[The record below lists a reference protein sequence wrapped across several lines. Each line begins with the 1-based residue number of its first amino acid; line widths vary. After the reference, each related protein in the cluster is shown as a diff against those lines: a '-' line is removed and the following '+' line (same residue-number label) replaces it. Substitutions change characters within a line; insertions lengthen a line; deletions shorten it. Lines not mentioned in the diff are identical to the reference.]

1 MLSSLW
7 ADKTAGYG
15 INKAVLTQDKRKK
28 PSLSERNIEINGSED
43 GRQLSQEGR
52 IISVN
57 IKITH

>member
-1 MLSSLW
+1 MLSSLR

-15 INKAVLTQDKRKK
+15 INKAVLAQDKRKK

-52 IISVN
+52 ISVN